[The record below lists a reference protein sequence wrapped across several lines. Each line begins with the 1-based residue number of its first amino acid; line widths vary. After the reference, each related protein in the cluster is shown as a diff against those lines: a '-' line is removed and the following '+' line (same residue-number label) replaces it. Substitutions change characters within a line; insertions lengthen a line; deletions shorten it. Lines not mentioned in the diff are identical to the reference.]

1 MACIQ
6 EGLLVFA
13 PNRDVSGENP
23 PTMHAYVVTVE
34 EILRLR
40 LVARLVVLSCGF
52 GPHERDFVDDGHLLA
67 NSFLVAGAQCVVSML
82 WAVPN
87 KALDKFYYNFYS
99 CLQKGNYVTTA
110 VTYATT
116 CLRKDDR
123 YVSCWVWLLLNWFR
137 RTLQVSL
144 MRFRFAATGY
154 WTPVV
159 VLGKDVFLSVK
170 FIRHAQLHQLIDE
183 AEEEVAEKMPEHPLD
198 PRPLLPKGGRLSPAL
213 VLPLLLVIRGQRTVV
228 GLWFSEADVGLHPR
242 LLLPAAAR
250 SSRVQKP

>member
-123 YVSCWVWLLLNWFR
+123 YVCCSI
-137 RTLQVSL
+137 
-144 MRFRFAATGY
+144 FA
-154 WTPVV
+154 V
-159 VLGKDVFLSVK
+159 
-170 FIRHAQLHQLIDE
+170 IE
-183 AEEEVAEKMPEHPLD
+183 
-198 PRPLLPKGGRLSPAL
+198 L
-213 VLPLLLVIRGQRTVV
+213 VLPNIASFPHALQVCG
-228 GLWFSEADVGLHPR
+228 DR
-242 LLLPAAAR
+242 LLDACEANQPGSISLAA
-250 SSRVQKP
+250 